1 MIACVIF
8 LWLLYIIRGKG
19 GKAIQI
25 VYKNKSLG
33 VDFLSKYKIIMT
45 GGGTAGHVTPN
56 LALVPSLEESGF
68 EVKYIGSKDGIEK
81 EIIESKGIP
90 YYGISSGKLRRYF
103 DIKNFTDPFKVFKG
117 VIEAK
122 KILTKEKPNIVFSKG
137 GFVAVP
143 VVIAA
148 SIKKIPVV
156 AHESDITPGLANK
169 LSAPFCDK
177 LCVTFRESLSFVKD
191 NKGVLTGSPIRSEI
205 LNGSKLQGKQ
215 ICGFK
220 DEKEILFIMG
230 GSLGSKVINDVIR
243 ENLDEILTNF
253 NVIHICG
260 KGNLD
265 SKLQNYTGY
274 KQFEFVSEELPH
286 LMKAADYIV
295 SRAGANSIFEFLAL
309 KKPTLLIPLSR
320 KASRGDQI
328 LNANS
333 FKKEGYSLVLE
344 EEEITKE
351 SFLSYLEELRTRKK
365 ELIGKMNAKQ
375 GEVGTSAVI
384 KTIMEVMRK

>member
-1 MIACVIF
+1 M
-8 LWLLYIIRGKG
+8 
-19 GKAIQI
+19 
-25 VYKNKSLG
+25 
-33 VDFLSKYKIIMT
+33 SKYKIIMT

-56 LALVPSLEESGF
+56 LALIPSLEERGF
-68 EVKYIGSKDGIEK
+68 EVKYIGSKNGIEK

-103 DIKNFTDPFKVFKG
+103 DVKNFTDPFKVLKG

-122 KILTKEKPNIVFSKG
+122 RILSKEKPNVIFSKG

-156 AHESDITPGLANK
+156 AHESDMTPGLANK

-177 LCVTFRESLSFVKD
+177 LCVTFRESLKFVK
-191 NKGVLTGSPIRSEI
+191 NGKGILTGSPIRNEI

-243 ENLDEILTNF
+243 ENLNEILMKF

-265 SKLQNYTGY
+265 LKLENVKGY
-274 KQFEFVSEELPH
+274 KQFEFVDKELPD

-309 KKPTLLIPLSR
+309 KKPTLLIPLSK

-333 FKKEGYSLVLE
+333 FKEEGYSLVLE
-344 EEEITKE
+344 EEEISKE
-351 SFLSYLEELRTRKK
+351 SFISSLNELRAKKEELIRNMKSKQGQVGTVAV
-365 ELIGKMNAKQ
+365 INTIMNAMK
-375 GEVGTSAVI
+375 
-384 KTIMEVMRK
+384 K

>member
-1 MIACVIF
+1 M
-8 LWLLYIIRGKG
+8 
-19 GKAIQI
+19 
-25 VYKNKSLG
+25 
-33 VDFLSKYKIIMT
+33 SKYKIIMT

-56 LALVPSLEESGF
+56 LALVPHLEKEGF
-68 EVKYIGSKDGIEK
+68 EIKYIGSKDGIEK
-81 EIIESKGIP
+81 EIIEGKGIP
-90 YYGISSGKLRRYF
+90 YFSIASGKLRRYF
-103 DIKNFTDPFKVFKG
+103 DIKNFSDPFKVMKG
-117 VIEAK
+117 VFEAK
-122 KILTKEKPNIVFSKG
+122 KILSKEKPNVVFSKG

-148 SIKKIPVV
+148 TLKKIPVV
-156 AHESDITPGLANK
+156 AHESDLTPGLANK

-177 LCVTFRESLSFVKD
+177 MCVTFRESLGFIKGD
-191 NKGVLTGSPIRSEI
+191 KGVLTGSPIREEM
-205 LNGSKLQGKQ
+205 LNGIKLQGIE

-243 ENLDEILTNF
+243 ENLEELLTKF
-253 NVIHICG
+253 NIIHICG

-265 SKLQNYTGY
+265 KNLQGFNGY

-286 LMKAADYIV
+286 LMKAADFII
-295 SRAGANSIFEFLAL
+295 SRAGSNSIFEFLAL

-333 FKKEGYSLVLE
+333 FKNEGYSLVME
-344 EEEITKE
+344 EEEINKE
-351 SFLSYLEELRTRKK
+351 SFMKKIEELKERKE
-365 ELIGKMNAKQ
+365 ELIKNMSGRKDKI
-375 GEVGTSAVI
+375 GTQAVI
-384 KTIMEVMRK
+384 QTILDAMNK

>member
-1 MIACVIF
+1 M
-8 LWLLYIIRGKG
+8 
-19 GKAIQI
+19 
-25 VYKNKSLG
+25 
-33 VDFLSKYKIIMT
+33 SKYKIIMT

-56 LALVPSLEESGF
+56 LALVPSLEKAGF
-68 EVKYIGSKDGIEK
+68 EIKYIGSKDGIEK
-81 EIIESKGIP
+81 EIIESNRIP

-103 DIKNFTDPFKVFKG
+103 DIKNFTDPFKVLKG
-117 VIEAK
+117 VMEAK
-122 KILTKEKPNIVFSKG
+122 KILSKEKPDVVFSKG

-177 LCVTFRESLSFVKD
+177 LCVTFRESLNFVKG
-191 NKGVLTGSPIRSEI
+191 NKGVLTGSPIRDEI

-215 ICGFK
+215 ICGFNN
-220 DEKEILFIMG
+220 EKEILFIMG
-230 GSLGSKVINDVIR
+230 GSLGSKIINDVIR
-243 ENLDEILTNF
+243 ENLDELLTKF
-253 NVIHICG
+253 NIIHICG
-260 KGNLD
+260 KGNID
-265 SKLQNYTGY
+265 NKLQNIPGY
-274 KQFEFVSEELPH
+274 KQYEFVSKELPD
-286 LMKAADYIV
+286 LMKASDYIV

-309 KKPTLLIPLSR
+309 KKPTLLIPLSK

-344 EEEITKE
+344 EEEIDKN
-351 SFLSYLEELRTRKK
+351 SFISKIDELRSRKK
-365 ELIGKMNAKQ
+365 EL
-375 GEVGTSAVI
+375 VGNMSASKDSVGNEAVI
-384 KTIMEVMRK
+384 RTILDSINK

>member
-1 MIACVIF
+1 M
-8 LWLLYIIRGKG
+8 
-19 GKAIQI
+19 
-25 VYKNKSLG
+25 
-33 VDFLSKYKIIMT
+33 SKYKIIMT

-56 LALVPSLEESGF
+56 LALIPSLKEAGF
-68 EVKYIGSKDGIEK
+68 EIKYIGSKDGIEK

-117 VIEAK
+117 ILEAK
-122 KILTKEKPNIVFSKG
+122 KILTNEKPNIVFSKG

-205 LNGSKLQGKQ
+205 LSGSKLQGKQ

-243 ENLDEILTNF
+243 ENLDEILTKF

-265 SKLQNYTGY
+265 SKLQNYIGY

-351 SFLSYLEELRTRKK
+351 SFLSHLGELRTRKR
-365 ELIGKMNAKQ
+365 ELISKMNAKQ
-375 GEVGTSAVI
+375 GEVGTPAVI
-384 KTIMEVMRK
+384 KTIMEAMSK